1 MASAGSSRRQVPF
14 GGHQLA
20 EYALAAAL
28 VVVGVHLGGRP
39 AVVLAVAGA
48 VIGGFAFVSKGPLA
62 ALRIIPRRLHV
73 YLDLV
78 LAAGFAASPLL
89 YLHDLQLIP
98 IVLSEAVAVLLVRMS
113 FTTEIVPR
121 PRPSRRAASA
131 GVANASIGL
140 SGSSDAVSA
149 VAATA
154 GRVVGT
160 AFAKA
165 RGSDA
170 PRVAARGLGRATG
183 QARRLARAA
192 RTTKAAP
199 DASQPVRVPPG
210 SSAPSG

>member
-1 MASAGSSRRQVPF
+1 MASVGSSRRQVPF

-48 VIGGFAFVSKGPLA
+48 VVGAFAFVSKGPLA
-62 ALRIIPRRLHV
+62 ALRIIPRQLHV

-78 LAAGFAASPLL
+78 LAAGFAVSPLL
-89 YLHDLQLIP
+89 YLHDLQIIP
-98 IVLSEAVAVLLVRMS
+98 IVLSEAIAVLLVRMS

-121 PRPSRRAASA
+121 PRASRHPAPTSAATS
-131 GVANASIGL
+131 S
-140 SGSSDAVSA
+140 SGSSDAVST

-160 AFAKA
+160 AVAKA

-170 PRVAARGLGRATG
+170 PRVAVRSLGRATG

-192 RTTKAAP
+192 RATKAAR
-199 DASQPVRVPPG
+199 DSSQPVHVPPG
-210 SSAPSG
+210 SSAPSS

>member
-1 MASAGSSRRQVPF
+1 MASVGSSRRQVPF

-48 VIGGFAFVSKGPLA
+48 VVGAFTFVSKGPLA

-78 LAAGFAASPLL
+78 LAAGFAVSPLL
-89 YLHDLQLIP
+89 YLHDLQIIA
-98 IVLSEAVAVLLVRMS
+98 IVLSEAIAVLLVRMS
-113 FTTEIVPR
+113 LTTEIVPR
-121 PRPSRRAASA
+121 PRASRHPAPA
-131 GVANASIGL
+131 GAANAPSS
-140 SGSSDAVSA
+140 SGSSGAVSA

-160 AFAKA
+160 AVAKA

-170 PRVAARGLGRATG
+170 PRLAVRSLGRATG

-192 RTTKAAP
+192 RETKATRNS
-199 DASQPVRVPPG
+199 SQPVHMPPG
-210 SSAPSG
+210 SSAPSS